1 MKYKI
6 IKNKT
11 QYNTYCKIL
20 ELLVFKSSRSKAI
33 KEEIE
38 LLTFLIE
45 KWDTEHFIYSA
56 KNPIEIL
63 KLLMIENHLIS
74 KDLSKILGV
83 SKGLI
88 SDILHYKK
96 GLSKDNIRILAAYF
110 KISQEVLKILQ
121 LHLMIIFIRHFLLR
135 C

>member
-110 KISQEVLKILQ
+110 KISQDVLHREYKLKG
-121 LHLMIIFIRHFLLR
+121 LEYA
-135 C
+135 

>member
-38 LLTFLIE
+38 F
-45 KWDTEHFIYSA
+45 
-56 KNPIEIL
+56 L

-110 KISQEVLKILQ
+110 KISQEVLNREYKLKG
-121 LHLMIIFIRHFLLR
+121 LEYA
-135 C
+135 

>member
-110 KISQEVLKILQ
+110 KISQEVLNREYKLKG
-121 LHLMIIFIRHFLLR
+121 LEYA
-135 C
+135 